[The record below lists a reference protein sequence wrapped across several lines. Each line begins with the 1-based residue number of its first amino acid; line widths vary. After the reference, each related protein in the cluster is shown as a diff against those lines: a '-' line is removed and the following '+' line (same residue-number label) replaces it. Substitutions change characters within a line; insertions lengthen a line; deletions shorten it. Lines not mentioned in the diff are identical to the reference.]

1 MYRHRFDA
9 LSFVFGLLFVGMA
22 FLAPARDWFPSNTF
36 RWIIPGAVLLL
47 GAGLAIS
54 AMASNRATA
63 ATASQPGHHSQE

>member
-22 FLAPARDWFPSNTF
+22 FLAPARDWFPSDTA

-54 AMASNRATA
+54 AIASNRAKN
-63 ATASQPGHHSQE
+63 QPDGNSLQ